1 MSYSGH
7 RERTRGDTYEQ
18 DVVAYA
24 KRKRDEE
31 EQDEE
36 RTAREQHL
44 TGVDLDLIDEVV
56 DDHALTD
63 EALERRRRAMAEF
76 ERKKLARTIAAPTDD
91 KLVKAQLRKLNHPIC
106 LFGEDAGDRRNRLR
120 YILSKQAME
129 QRAGGGDT
137 VGGQT
142 DAMAM
147 EDSDDDAMDE
157 DDVQV
162 EEFYTEGT
170 DELLRARHDIAAFSL
185 ARARART
192 EMQREDCKVDLAE
205 VRKRRQDLVKRLDAY
220 SNYGSQV
227 GDTRPISRILFSPDC
242 KSLLTS
248 SWSGAIKLWDV
259 PQCQLKRT
267 FCGHT
272 DRVGGI
278 SFHPQATLGLGDET
292 ADFASGA
299 ADTHI
304 YLWSLNK
311 ERAIGKLEGHQ
322 SRVVHVQH
330 HPNGAYLGSA
340 SYDGSWRLWDI
351 AAQRELLLQ
360 EGHSREIF
368 ALRFQ
373 CDGAL
378 VATGGLDGIC
388 RVWDMRSG
396 RSLVTIEG
404 HAKEIFGIDW
414 SPNGYQV
421 ATGSA
426 DNTVRIFDMRK
437 LGSIYQI
444 PAHKSLVTDVR
455 FFHATARNSASQDM
469 DTADDDSA
477 AQCNDRLCDGQYLV
491 SAAND
496 GLINIWSAGDW
507 KLQKSLAGHVGKV
520 MSVDIARDGS
530 YIASAGYD
538 RTFKLWGPETF

>member
-1 MSYSGH
+1 MY
-7 RERTRGDTYEQ
+7 
-18 DVVAYA
+18 
-24 KRKRDEE
+24 
-31 EQDEE
+31 
-36 RTAREQHL
+36 
-44 TGVDLDLIDEVV
+44 
-56 DDHALTD
+56 
-63 EALERRRRAMAEF
+63 
-76 ERKKLARTIAAPTDD
+76 
-91 KLVKAQLRKLNHPIC
+91 
-106 LFGEDAGDRRNRLR
+106 
-120 YILSKQAME
+120 
-129 QRAGGGDT
+129 
-137 VGGQT
+137 
-142 DAMAM
+142 
-147 EDSDDDAMDE
+147 
-157 DDVQV
+157 
-162 EEFYTEGT
+162 
-170 DELLRARHDIAAFSL
+170 
-185 ARARART
+185 
-192 EMQREDCKVDLAE
+192 
-205 VRKRRQDLVKRLDAY
+205 
-220 SNYGSQV
+220 
-227 GDTRPISRILFSPDC
+227 
-242 KSLLTS
+242 
-248 SWSGAIKLWDV
+248 
-259 PQCQLKRT
+259 
-267 FCGHT
+267 CGHT
-272 DRVGGI
+272 DRIGGI

-299 ADTHI
+299 ADTLI

-311 ERAIGKLEGHQ
+311 ERPIAKLQGHQ

-330 HPNGAYLGSA
+330 HPSGSYLGSA

-351 AAQRELLLQ
+351 ATQKELLLQ

-444 PAHKSLVTDVR
+444 PAHKSLITDVR
-455 FFHATARNSASQDM
+455 FFHASSSTLTKKGESQDM
-469 DTADDDSA
+469 DVAGDNDDDD
-477 AQCNDRLCDGQYLV
+477 AQFGDRLCDGQYLV
-491 SAAND
+491 SASND
-496 GLINIWSAGDW
+496 GLVNIWSAGDW

-538 RTFKLWGPETF
+538 RTFKLWGPEESY

>member
-1 MSYSGH
+1 MSQ
-7 RERTRGDTYEQ
+7 RDRTRADTYEQ
-18 DVVAYA
+18 EVVAYA
-24 KRKRDEE
+24 KRKREE
-31 EQDEE
+31 EEE
-36 RTAREQHL
+36 DDARTEQRPSM
-44 TGVDLDLIDEVV
+44 GIDLDLIEEVI
-56 DDHALTD
+56 DDTQDRALTD
-63 EALERRRRAMAEF
+63 EALSKRRQAMAEF
-76 ERKKLARTIAAPTDD
+76 ERKKIARSIATPTNDQQ
-91 KLVKAQLRKLNHPIC
+91 VKDQLRKHGHPIC

-120 YILSKQAME
+120 YILSKLAME
-129 QRAGGGDT
+129 QRATGEADT
-137 VGGQT
+137 DVV
-142 DAMAM
+142 M
-147 EDSDDDAMDE
+147 EEDVDE
-157 DDVQV
+157 DEEQT

-170 DELLRARHDIAAFSL
+170 SELLLARRDMAVFSL

-192 EMQREDCKVDLAE
+192 ERQREDSKVDLADI
-205 VRKRRQDLVKRLDAY
+205 RKRRQDLVKRLDSY
-220 SNYGSQV
+220 SIYGSQV
-227 GDTRPISRILFSPDC
+227 GDTRPISRIIFSPDNQR
-242 KSLLTS
+242 LLTS

-259 PQCQLKRT
+259 PHCRPLRT
-267 FCGHT
+267 FSGHT

-278 SFHPQATLGLGDET
+278 SFHPKATLGLGDET

-299 ADTHI
+299 ADTLIH
-304 YLWSLNK
+304 LWSLNK
-311 ERAIGKLEGHQ
+311 ERPIAKLQGHQ

-330 HPNGAYLGSA
+330 HPGGAYLGSA

-351 AAQRELLLQ
+351 ASQKELLLQ

-373 CDGAL
+373 RDGAL

-426 DNTVRIFDMRK
+426 DNTIRIFDMRK

-455 FFHATARNSASQDM
+455 FFHASSSPPVNRDEPRDM
-469 DTADDDSA
+469 DTSDDSEP
-477 AQCNDRLCDGQYLV
+477 CSDRLSDGQYLV
-491 SAAND
+491 SASND
-496 GLINIWSAGDW
+496 GLVNVWSAGDW

-520 MSVDIARDGS
+520 MSVDIASNGS
-530 YIASAGYD
+530 YIASSGYD
-538 RTFKLWGPETF
+538 RTFKLWGPEEF